1 MQNRG
6 LVKFFAILFAL
17 VSIYQLSFTFVAN
30 RVKSDAK
37 AFANGDEKKEVK
49 YLDSIGKENVYNLG
63 FTKFTYKEVSD
74 KQINKGL
81 DLEGGINVILQISV
95 KDVLKTLANQTKN
108 PVFNKALENAD
119 KNQQGNQDY
128 IDAFFVAFDEESKG
142 TVKLADPEVFAHRN
156 LEEVNFNMSDSQ
168 VKTIIKRKVKES
180 VESAFRV
187 LTERIDKFG
196 VVQPNIQ
203 MLGESGR
210 ILVELPGAKD
220 VDRIKKLLQSTAQ
233 LEFWETYKVE
243 EIGNFLMAT
252 NEVLKKT
259 EKAIETKETPKT
271 ANDTIGNLLTDA
283 SKGSDSTA
291 VKGNNPWIDKM
302 TAYGQG
308 PILGYFSP
316 KDTAKINSYL
326 KMPEVKALLTGE
338 QRYAKFVWSKP
349 QSINVL
355 DKQIVDP
362 TKTQKSR
369 KVEVLELYA
378 LKGNRQNTPAMS
390 GGVVTDAS
398 DKFDQMGKPSVEM
411 VMNSK
416 GAKDWEALTGKAYTE
431 KGFIAI
437 VLDDVVYSA
446 PGVTSGAITGGISQ
460 ITGNFDISET
470 KDLAN
475 ILRAGKLPASADI
488 VQFDAVGP
496 SLGQEAIDNG
506 ITSALVGLLLV
517 SLWMVVYYGKS
528 GWYANVA
535 LAVNLLFLFGIL
547 ASIGAILTLPGIAG
561 IVLTMGT
568 AVDANII
575 IYERAKEELRMGKTL
590 EEAVKVSFSW
600 RGAMSSITDAN
611 VTHVLTGAVL
621 FIFGTGP
628 IKGFATT
635 LLIGIFTSLFTSIF
649 ITRILLEWSIARK
662 NNLTFVTS
670 MSKNWFTN
678 FNYDFL
684 GKKKITYI
692 FSSCV
697 VIISVA
703 SFFINGLDEGVDF
716 KGGRTFQIRF
726 EKPVE
731 ASEVSD
737 ELTKVFDG
745 VVQAKVLGDK
755 EQLKIVT
762 KYKIDDASSEADV
775 EVNKMLFDN
784 LKKYYGPDLTYEKFV
799 NAYDGKTVG
808 IVSSSKVGP
817 AVAKD
822 IKTNS
827 FWAVLGAMGIVFLY
841 LMISFRKW
849 QYSLGAIAAVAHDV
863 IFVLGIYSLCYKFMP
878 FHMEMDQHFI
888 AAILTVI
895 GYSMNDTVIVFDRIR
910 EYLAGKTKGSFN
922 DIVNKSVNTTMSRT
936 INTSLTMILVL
947 LIMFIFGGESIRGFI
962 FAMLVGIIVGTYS
975 SLFIATPVLCDSISD
990 AEHKRI
996 EEMHNNTAENK

>member
-17 VSIYQLSFTFVAN
+17 VSIYQLSFTFVADGI
-30 RVKSDAK
+30 KSDAK
-37 AFANGDEKKEVK
+37 AFANGDEKKELE
-49 YLDSIGKENVYNLG
+49 YLTSKEKEIVYNLG
-63 FTKFTYKEVSD
+63 FTKFTYKEVAD

-81 DLEGGINVILQISV
+81 DLEGGINVILEISV
-95 KDVLKTLANQTKN
+95 KDVLKTLANNSKN
-108 PVFNKALENAD
+108 AVFNKALEEAD
-119 KNQQGNQDY
+119 KNREGNQDY
-128 IDAFFVAFDEESKG
+128 VDAFFVAFENESKG
-142 TVKLADPEVFAHRN
+142 SIKLADPEVFAHRN
-156 LEEVNFNMSDSQ
+156 LEEVTPKMSDAQ
-168 VKTIIKRKVKES
+168 VKTIIKKKVNES

-203 MLGESGR
+203 KLGESGR

-233 LEFWETYKVE
+233 LEFWETYRID
-243 EIGNFLMAT
+243 EIGSFIMQA
-252 NEVLKKT
+252 NETLKKI
-259 EKAIETKETPKT
+259 EKPAVAETPK
-271 ANDTIGNLLTDA
+271 AVKDTIGNLLTDTA
-283 SKGSDSTA
+283 KDSA
-291 VKGNNPWIDKM
+291 GVKGTNPLLDKM
-302 TAYGQG
+302 ASYGNG
-308 PILGYFSP
+308 PVLGYFAP
-316 KDTAKINSYL
+316 KDTAAVSAYL
-326 KMPEVKALLTGE
+326 KMPEVKSLLAGE
-338 QRYAKFVWSKP
+338 QRYAKFAWSKP

-355 DKQIVDP
+355 KQQIVDP
-362 TKTQKSR
+362 KTTPGSQKI
-369 KVEVLELYA
+369 EVLELYA
-378 LKGNRQNTPAMS
+378 LKGNRQNMPAMS
-390 GGVVTDAS
+390 GAVVTDAS

-411 VMNSK
+411 VMNGK
-416 GAKDWEALTGKAYTE
+416 GAKDWEALTGKAYSE

-437 VLDDVVYSA
+437 VLDNVVYSA
-446 PGVTSGAITGGISQ
+446 PGVTSGAISGGISQ
-460 ITGNFDISET
+460 ITGNFDIAET

-517 SLWMVVYYGKS
+517 SLWMIVYYGKS
-528 GWYANVA
+528 GWYANIA

-678 FNYDFL
+678 FHYDFL

-697 VIISVA
+697 VIISII
-703 SFFINGLDEGVDF
+703 SLSINGLDEGVDF
-716 KGGRTFQIRF
+716 VGGRTFQVRF

-731 ASEVSD
+731 ASTIAE
-737 ELTKVFDG
+737 ELSAEGAFG
-745 VVQAKVLGDK
+745 SGVQAKVLGDK

-762 KYKIDDASSEADV
+762 KYKIADPSSEADV
-775 EVNKMLFDN
+775 AANKILFNN
-784 LKKYYGPDLTYEKFV
+784 LKKYYSADLTYEKFV
-799 NAYDGKTVG
+799 NAYDGKTIGV
-808 IVSSSKVGP
+808 VSTSKVGP

-827 FWAVLGAMGIVFLY
+827 IWAVLGAMAVVFLY

-895 GYSMNDTVIVFDRIR
+895 GYSMNDTVIVFDRVR
-910 EYLAGKTKGSFN
+910 EYLAGKTKGNFN
-922 DIVNKSVNTTMSRT
+922 EIVNRSVNTTMSRT
-936 INTSLTMILVL
+936 INTSLTMVMVL
-947 LIMFIFGGESIRGFI
+947 LIMFIFGGDSIRGFI
-962 FAMLVGIIVGTYS
+962 FAMLIGIVVGTYS
-975 SLFIATPVLCDSISD
+975 SLFIATPVLVDSISD

-996 EEMHNNTAENK
+996 EDLHNAE